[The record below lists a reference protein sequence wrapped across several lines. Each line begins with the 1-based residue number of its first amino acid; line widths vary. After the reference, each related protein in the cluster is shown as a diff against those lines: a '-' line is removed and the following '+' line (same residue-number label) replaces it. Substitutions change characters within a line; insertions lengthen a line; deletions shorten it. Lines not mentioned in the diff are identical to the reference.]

1 MHLLTQKI
9 VYLLFKVETSD
20 FALNRQKGRYVSAT
34 SPSKKYFGGGE
45 RNRTDDLMLAK
56 HALSQLS
63 YTPKRTLYKKLKTPK
78 KSWEKQDLFKEKQ
91 EMVSRRGGPGRT

>member
-1 MHLLTQKI
+1 MHLLTQRI

-20 FALNRQKGRYVSAT
+20 FALNRQRRRCFSVT
-34 SPSKKYFGGGE
+34 SPSKKNFGGGE

-63 YTPKRTLYKKLKTPK
+63 YTPKRTLYKNLKPPK
-78 KSWEKQDLFKEKQ
+78 KSWKKQDLSKEKQ